1 MSCFGENLK
10 RVREEKSMT
19 IEELALKARLG
30 VKTLENYEKN
40 IQLPA
45 SQTILKLLTV
55 LDVPASALLEKRNNS
70 QLSQ

>member
-10 RVREEKSMT
+10 RVREEKNLT

-30 VKTLENYEKN
+30 VKTLERYENN

-55 LDVPASALLEKRNNS
+55 LDVPASALLEKRNNN
-70 QLSQ
+70 QLS